1 MYTREYVE
9 QMDGKHFPGK
19 TFQDN
24 VLKPIFDIQKKYYAK
39 PFVQISK
46 AHAVMLYEQKIIT
59 HKEARDIL
67 EGLNK
72 IETMDMEKWEY
83 NPSYEDLFFNIE
95 HELENLVGKDVA
107 GKLHIA
113 RSRNDIDICEFRM
126 VLREKVLEVMKML
139 NIFRQVLLSLAGENT
154 HTIMPAYT
162 HTQPAQPST
171 LAHYFLAFH
180 DSLAR
185 DFGRFEKML
194 DTVNRSPLGAVAI
207 TTTGFPINRGRTSE
221 LLGFGGLVENSYDCI
236 AGCDY
241 LTECASVIMVMNTSL
256 SRFMKDTLDFCSREF
271 NVFYLTDPYVQISS
285 IMPQKRNPSSLEQ
298 TRPAVSKAI
307 SEAKCVFDVLHNTPF
322 GDIVDTEEQLQP
334 HLYDA
339 IKYTIR
345 ALKVLSSVF
354 STLRVNKDILL
365 QRAHEG
371 FITAT
376 ELADVLVRDKG
387 LSFRHS
393 HKITSG
399 IVRYMDKNNLKAK
412 DISPQIIASISEE
425 ILGYKIDMDAHEI
438 EKALDPVNFVN
449 VRKATGGAAPSET
462 ERMLES
468 RIAGLERDRQA
479 LNEIIDKL
487 KDKELKLDSEAD
499 SIINLP

>member
-9 QMDGKHFPGK
+9 QMDGTHFPGK

-24 VLKPIFDIQKKYYAK
+24 VLKPVFDIQKKYYAK

-46 AHAVMLYEQKIIT
+46 AHAVMLYEQRIIT
-59 HKEARDIL
+59 HKEAQDIL
-67 EGLNK
+67 QGLKK
-72 IETMDMEKWEY
+72 IEAMDMEKWEY

-95 HELENLVGKDVA
+95 HELENLVGKDIA

-185 DFGRFEKML
+185 DFERFKKML

-241 LTECASVIMVMNTSL
+241 LTECASVIMVMNTNL
-256 SRFMKDTLDFCSREF
+256 SKFMKDTLDFCSKEF

-307 SEAKCVFDVLHNTPF
+307 AEAKCVFDVLHNTPF

-334 HLYDA
+334 HLYDS

-354 STLRVNKDILL
+354 STLKVNKDILL

-393 HKITSG
+393 HKITGS
-399 IVRYMDKNNLKAK
+399 IVRHMDKNNLKAK
-412 DISPQIIASISEE
+412 DLSPQIIASISEE
-425 ILGYKIDMDAHEI
+425 ILGYKIDMKAHEI
-438 EKALDPVNFVN
+438 ERALDPINFVN
-449 VRKATGGAAPSET
+449 VRSVTGGAAPSET
-462 ERMLES
+462 QRMLEN
-468 RIAGLERDRQA
+468 RIVALEGDGQA

-487 KDKELKLDSEAD
+487 KDKELKLDWEAD
-499 SIINLP
+499 SIINLQ